1 VVFYVFFLGFL
12 GGFFIANPAS
22 QVSVHECQDF
32 KTNGYLACLIG
43 SPEVVLQRC
52 QVALLNGQDRR
63 IDQDYKNAFYYA
75 VNELAGLG
83 ETVVALAD
91 ARLPPTKFP
100 PGFQFNPHQVN
111 FPINGYRLIGL
122 ASMIDPPKASVPDA
136 VAKVKAAGVKVIMVT
151 GDHPTT
157 AVAIAKSVGIMAVD
171 AQPLTLTLTTVP
183 TNGFAAGVAVGEDLE
198 KMTPDMLDDILLRSD
213 DVVFARMKPEQKLQ
227 IVEACQRLGAIVTVT
242 GDGINDAAAVRR
254 ADVGIAMGGS
264 GAAYT
269 ARCADI
275 VLLDDNFASI
285 VSGIEEGRLMYE
297 NLKKILLYTLSS
309 NVPQAGLAMI
319 LTHQYNN
326 KNPPL
331 PVLLIHSS
339 LKFE

>member
-1 VVFYVFFLGFL
+1 
-12 GGFFIANPAS
+12 
-22 QVSVHECQDF
+22 
-32 KTNGYLACLIG
+32 
-43 SPEVVLQRC
+43 
-52 QVALLNGQDRR
+52 
-63 IDQDYKNAFYYA
+63 
-75 VNELAGLG
+75 
-83 ETVVALAD
+83 
-91 ARLPPTKFP
+91 
-100 PGFQFNPHQVN
+100 
-111 FPINGYRLIGL
+111 
-122 ASMIDPPKASVPDA
+122 
-136 VAKVKAAGVKVIMVT
+136 VKAAGVKVIMVT

-254 ADVGIAMGGS
+254 ADVGIAMGAS

-319 LTHQYNN
+319 LTHLYNN
-326 KNPPL
+326 KNIFL
-331 PVLLIHSS
+331 VLFINSS
-339 LKFE
+339 KV